1 MKVTVKDCLQLD
13 VFRQCVVVAGEE
25 SLDNRVKTVSVMDA
39 STAEE
44 AARRGGKRDEMVL
57 TTFAGIKKTLTLRK
71 KSYVSS
77 RKTE

>member
-44 AARRGGKRDEMVL
+44 AARRGGK
-57 TTFAGIKKTLTLRK
+57 
-71 KSYVSS
+71 
-77 RKTE
+77 